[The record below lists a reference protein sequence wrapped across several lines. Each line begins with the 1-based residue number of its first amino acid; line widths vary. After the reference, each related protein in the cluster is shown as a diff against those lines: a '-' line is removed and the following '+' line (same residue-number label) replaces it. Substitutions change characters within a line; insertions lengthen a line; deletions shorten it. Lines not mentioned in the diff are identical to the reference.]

1 MRVRDENKK
10 YAIIEATVALV
21 NEIGFASSSVAK
33 IAKRA
38 GVSPATLYI
47 YYKNK
52 EDLIVSTYME
62 IKTCLGDA
70 VMEQFD
76 PTIPVRDAVM
86 QAGRNLFKH
95 IGANPDVFYFAEQF
109 ANSPYNNLVD
119 QQKLQLTFKPLMEI
133 LQYGMDQKIIKRAP
147 FEILFAHLYIPIYG
161 LVNARLNPDF
171 KATPENIELS
181 MNMAWDAI
189 KL

>member
-1 MRVRDENKK
+1 MRVKDENKRQ
-10 YAIIEATVALV
+10 AIIEATVSLV
-21 NEIGFASSSVAK
+21 NEIGFASSSVSK

-62 IKTCLGDA
+62 IKTCLGNA
-70 VMEQFD
+70 VMDHFD
-76 PTIPVRDAVM
+76 PNRPVRDAVM

-95 IGANPDVFYFAEQF
+95 IGTNPEVFYFAEQF
-109 ANSPYNNLVD
+109 SNSPYNNLVD
-119 QQKLQLTFKPLMEI
+119 QEKLQLTFKPLMDI
-133 LQYGMDQKIIKRAP
+133 LQYGIDQKIIKDAP

-161 LVNARLNPDF
+161 LVNARLNPSF
-171 KATPENIELS
+171 RATPENVELS